1 MAVLEGIEPARVF
14 HFFEEICGIPHGSG
28 NIGQISNYLKKFAAD
43 RGLYCIQDEVKNIII
58 IKEATAGYEKEE
70 PFILQGHMDMVTV
83 KTPDCDI
90 DMEKEPLRLRREGNT
105 VYAEGTSLGGDDG
118 IAVAYS
124 LALLDTEDI
133 PHPRLEV
140 VLTVNEETGMDGA
153 MAIDLSMLQGRR
165 MLNLDSEEEGI
176 LLTSCAGGARADVH
190 IPVTY
195 ENLEVAEKWISME
208 LTVKGLAGGHSGTEI
223 IREGGNA
230 NCLLGRALY
239 EIGEKIDL
247 RISAMEGGLA
257 DNAIPREARAIVLVK
272 EAEQGILQKTVDI
285 IQGKIQTELGTK
297 DPEAVLEL
305 VPGSIDGFAKVLSNT
320 SAKTAL
326 SCLLALPNGVQAMS
340 ADVEGLVETS
350 LNLGIMRLNEQELVL
365 SYAVRSSVNSA
376 KEALCE
382 KMQAIAY
389 LAGAKV
395 DIRSAYPGWAYSRES
410 KLREKMVRI
419 YEKMY
424 GKKPEIQAIHAG
436 LECGILADK
445 IKGLDCISLG
455 PDMHNVH
462 TTEESLDIAS
472 VESVWKYLLAV
483 LADKE

>member
-1 MAVLEGIEPARVF
+1 MAVLEGIEPTRVF

-28 NIGQISNYLKKFAAD
+28 NIEQISNYLKKFATD

-58 IKEATAGYEKEE
+58 IKEATPGYEKEA

-83 KTPDCDI
+83 KTPDCNI
-90 DMEKEPLRLRREGNT
+90 DMQKEPLRLKREGNT
-105 VYAEGTSLGGDDG
+105 VYAQGTSLGGDDG

-124 LALLDTEDI
+124 LALLDAEDI
-133 PHPRLEV
+133 EHPRLEV
-140 VLTVNEETGMDGA
+140 VLTVDEETGMDGA
-153 MAIDLSMLQGRR
+153 MAIDLSLLQGRR

-195 ENLEVAEKWISME
+195 KNPEAAEEWISME
-208 LTVKGLAGGHSGTEI
+208 LTVKGLTGGHSGTEI

-230 NCLLGRALY
+230 NCLLGRILY
-239 EIGEKIDL
+239 EAAQKCEL
-247 RISAMEGGLA
+247 CISTMEGGLA
-257 DNAIPREARAIVLVK
+257 DNAIPREAKATILVK
-272 EAEQGILQKTVDI
+272 EAEQEMIQKEVAI
-285 IQGKIQTELGTK
+285 IQEKIQTELGTK
-297 DPEAVLEL
+297 DPEVRIEL
-305 VPGSIDGFAKVLSNT
+305 VSTMDKLPTKVLSKS
-320 SAKTAL
+320 SAQTAL
-326 SCLLALPNGVQAMS
+326 NCLMALPNGVQAMS

-350 LNLGIMRLNEQELVL
+350 LNLGIMRLNEEKLL
-365 SYAVRSSVNSA
+365 LGYAVRSSVNSA

-382 KMQAIAY
+382 KMQAVAS
-389 LAGAKV
+389 LAGAQV
-395 DIRSAYPGWAYSRES
+395 VIRSVYPGWAYSRES
-410 KLREKMVRI
+410 KLRDKMVRI

-472 VESVWKYLLAV
+472 VENVWKYLLAV
-483 LADKE
+483 LSEKE

>member
-28 NIGQISNYLKKFAAD
+28 NIEQISNYLKKFAAD

-58 IKEATAGYEKEE
+58 IKEATPGYEKEE

-90 DMEKEPLRLRREGNT
+90 DMQKEPLRLRREGNT

-124 LALLDTEDI
+124 LALLDAEDI
-133 PHPRLEV
+133 AHPRLEV
-140 VLTVNEETGMDGA
+140 VLTVDEETGMDGA

-176 LLTSCAGGARADVH
+176 LLTSCAGGARVDVH

-195 ENLEVAEKWISME
+195 ENLKATEKWLPME
-208 LTVKGLAGGHSGTEI
+208 LAVKGLAGGHSGTEI

-230 NCLLGRALY
+230 NCLLGRVLY
-239 EIGEKIDL
+239 EAGQEVDL
-247 RISAMEGGLA
+247 RIGTMEGGLA
-257 DNAIPREARAIVLVK
+257 DNAIPREAKATILVK

-285 IQGKIQTELGTK
+285 IQEKVQTELGTK
-297 DPEAVLEL
+297 DPEVVLEL
-305 VPGSIDGFAKVLSNT
+305 EPGTIKGSVKVLSKS
-320 SAKTAL
+320 SAQTAL
-326 SCLLALPNGVQAMS
+326 SCLMALPNGVQAMS

-350 LNLGIMRLNEQELVL
+350 LNLGIMRLNEQEFVL
-365 SYAVRSSVNSA
+365 GYAVRSSVNSA

-382 KMQAIAY
+382 KIQAVAY
-389 LAGAKV
+389 LAGAQV

-410 KLREKMVRI
+410 KLREKMIRI

-462 TTEESLDIAS
+462 TTEESLDIVS

-483 LADKE
+483 LAEKE

>member
-28 NIGQISNYLKKFAAD
+28 NIEQISNYLKKFAAD

-58 IKEATAGYEKEE
+58 IKEATPGYEKEE

-90 DMEKEPLRLRREGNT
+90 DMQREPLRLRREGNT

-124 LALLDTEDI
+124 LALLDAEDI
-133 PHPRLEV
+133 AHPRLEV
-140 VLTVNEETGMDGA
+140 VLTVDEETGMDGA

-176 LLTSCAGGARADVH
+176 LLTSCAGGARVDVH

-195 ENLEVAEKWISME
+195 ENLETTEKWLQME
-208 LTVKGLAGGHSGTEI
+208 LAVKGLAGGHSGTEI

-239 EIGEKIDL
+239 EAGQEVDL
-247 RISAMEGGLA
+247 RIGAMEGGLA
-257 DNAIPREARAIVLVK
+257 DNAIPREAKATILVK
-272 EAEQGILQKTVDI
+272 EAEQGILQKAVDI
-285 IQGKIQTELGTK
+285 IQGKVQTELGTK

-305 VPGSIDGFAKVLSNT
+305 VPGTIEGSVKVLSKS
-320 SAKTAL
+320 SAQTAL
-326 SCLLALPNGVQAMS
+326 SCLMALPNGVQAMS

-350 LNLGIMRLNEQELVL
+350 LNLGIMRLDGQELVL
-365 SYAVRSSVNSA
+365 GYAVRSSVNSA

-382 KMQAIAY
+382 KIQAVAY
-389 LAGAKV
+389 LAGAQV

-483 LADKE
+483 LAEKE